1 MRTKAIVFD
10 KDGTLIDYSPYWY
23 PVSQNAMRLCYERF
37 GVSDENTDE
46 FIKSLG
52 VTPDLTDIKGA
63 LPRGAHVEIFTAMA
77 DRIISL
83 GATAAY
89 DEILHFSIEA
99 FGKISKPYGKVE
111 PTCENMRGVLT
122 WLKEKGIYLALITSD
137 EIVGARIALERLGVL
152 DLFDEIIAHDG
163 KSPAKPNSY
172 YMDKFRSEHLFDRE
186 EVLMVGDTETDIL
199 FALNSGVPSI
209 GVGKTE
215 ENRDFLLSLGATA
228 VFPDISYIPEWIEAD

>member
-1 MRTKAIVFD
+1 MKIKAIVFD

-52 VTPDLTDIKGA
+52 VTPEFTDIKGA
-63 LPRGAHVEIFTAMA
+63 LPRGAHREIFTAMA
-77 DRIISL
+77 DYIVSL
-83 GATAAY
+83 GATAPY
-89 DEILHFSIEA
+89 GEILNYSIEA
-99 FGKISKPYGKVE
+99 FGRISKPYGKVE
-111 PTCENMRGVLT
+111 PTCDNMRAVLT
-122 WLKEKGIYLALITSD
+122 DLKERGIYIALITSD

-163 KSPAKPNSY
+163 VSPAKPDPH
-172 YMDKFRSEHLFDRE
+172 YMNKFCKVHSFAKD
-186 EVLMVGDTETDIL
+186 EVLMVGDTESDIL
-199 FALNSGVPSI
+199 FALNSGVASV

-215 ENRDFLLSLGATA
+215 ENRAFLSALGADA
-228 VFPDISYIPEWIEAD
+228 VYPDISYISAFLD